1 MNIHR
6 RIGLSIVIWTVG
18 ISVMTCNR
26 PGVRDS
32 ESVSPTVEDPGII
45 VLVPFFVSRPEAPG
59 RLLVRC
65 PRCEG
70 YMTVGE
76 VAPEG
81 PAIITGLF
89 RRDLGRD
96 GYNLVA
102 PGMVERALTKVGHLE
117 GRPEVLAQRLASA
130 LNADNVLMGWIF
142 QYRERIGS
150 DWGARQPASVTFV
163 ALLFDGK
170 DGRLLWR
177 AKFDETQRPLSEDI
191 LRFPSFIRRGGRW
204 VSAKELASDGVNL
217 VLLRFPG
224 KGEVKVNR

>member
-1 MNIHR
+1 
-6 RIGLSIVIWTVG
+6 
-18 ISVMTCNR
+18 MTCNGPR
-26 PGVRDS
+26 VRDS
-32 ESVSPTVEDPGII
+32 ESVSPTGEDPGII
-45 VLVPFFVSRPEAPG
+45 ILVPFFVSRPEEPG

-70 YMTVGE
+70 YLTVGQ

-81 PAIITGLF
+81 PAIVTGLF
-89 RRDLGRD
+89 RRDLSRD

-102 PGMVERALTKVGHLE
+102 PEMVERVLSKVGHLE

-130 LNADNVLMGWIF
+130 LNADSVLMGWIF

-150 DWGARQPASVTFV
+150 DWGARRPASVTFV
-163 ALLFDGK
+163 AFLFDGK

-191 LRFPSFIRRGGRW
+191 LGFPSFIRRGGRW

-217 VLLRFPG
+217 ILLRFPG
-224 KGEVKVNR
+224 QGEVKVNR